1 MNWSIEEK
9 GARSQKHVNG
19 AMSPIEVHGPK
30 LLNPD
35 FLHEPAEQ
43 LFFANA
49 FAAMPRAIL
58 SCWNRYAQTPA
69 S

>member
-1 MNWSIEEK
+1 
-9 GARSQKHVNG
+9 
-19 AMSPIEVHGPK
+19 MSPIEVHGPK

-58 SCWNRYAQTPA
+58 ICWNRYAQTPA